1 MPLKRGVERGSCDFC
16 FRRKIK
22 CDRKIRA
29 IQGSD
34 TCSQCDTRGERCR
47 MDDSDDIRIQ
57 RRRTA
62 TMTPRGDNET
72 HCNNQDQP
80 SESLASTPHSG
91 SSVPA
96 AYDHAGPSQY
106 PNEFFFDDAF
116 ALSNDSLF
124 FLDQAYMG
132 EGLPTEWSDSISMTK
147 NGNHTRDSATNNIEN
162 GQTGVTK
169 LDKLNADFP
178 GVGHSRFTW
187 LDGLADAHIITAAMH
202 AYFDFAAVY
211 LPILLADAFWIDF
224 HAGRCSSSLLYAVA
238 CRGMPF
244 TRAANKWEL
253 QQQLARKFRET
264 FLEARTAA
272 LDDGAV
278 GLDDLEALALMI
290 DFEYDDAGS
299 APLHANLGRLFL
311 THESLVLMMLRSQKH
326 TYGTSDAQ
334 PSASL
339 ARASERRVLLYWHV
353 YGIDAFHSLD
363 RKQQSHIPDTDAISN
378 ESISKHEAKDYLDA
392 ILALAI
398 IARKITRALCS
409 TAAKRT
415 GVSLKDVRLMYEH
428 LALWRLHGCPQH
440 LRRYRDGAGNL
451 VAGKNNNASTRERHL
466 QLRCAVLWAL
476 ELNCTMQI
484 EDCVS
489 ASRLQVDS
497 CLETEQAALQIE
509 CESVR
514 ALTEMAE
521 VCKWMRRIEA
531 QSGGTAQ
538 HSLVDFAPNALR
550 NICAGLC
557 FWACQRAIDTCERW
571 TPSIAFQAYTRKV
584 GSKEQQVKTYRET
597 AQLLR
602 DSVATAVSHKDTAQV
617 LERLDGQRALLET
630 LLERI

>member
-1 MPLKRGVERGSCDFC
+1 
-16 FRRKIK
+16 
-22 CDRKIRA
+22 
-29 IQGSD
+29 
-34 TCSQCDTRGERCR
+34 

-57 RRRTA
+57 RRRTT
-62 TMTPRGDNET
+62 TMTPRGDNADIAVRGRQALSHET

-80 SESLASTPHSG
+80 SESFASTPHSG
-91 SSVPA
+91 SFVPA
-96 AYDHAGPSQY
+96 VYDHTGPSQY
-106 PNEFFFDDAF
+106 PNEFSFDDAF

-124 FLDQAYMG
+124 FLDQVYIG
-132 EGLPTEWSDSISMTK
+132 KSLPMEWSDSISMTE
-147 NGNHTRDSATNNIEN
+147 NGNYNRDSATNIVEN
-162 GQTGVTK
+162 EQTG
-169 LDKLNADFP
+169 
-178 GVGHSRFTW
+178 RFTW
-187 LDGLADAHIITAAMH
+187 LDGLADANIITAAMH

-244 TRAANKWEL
+244 TMAANKWEL

-326 TYGTSDAQ
+326 TYGTSDTQ
-334 PSASL
+334 PSESL

-363 RKQQSHIPDTDAISN
+363 RKQQSHIPDTNAISN
-378 ESISKHEAKDYLDA
+378 ESISKLEAKDYLDA

-409 TAAKRT
+409 AAAKRT
-415 GVSLKDVRLMYEH
+415 GVSLQDVRLMYEQ

-440 LRRYRDGAGNL
+440 LRRYRDDAGNL

-514 ALTEMAE
+514 ALTEMVE

-538 HSLVDFAPNALR
+538 HSLVDLAPNALR

-557 FWACQRAIDTCERW
+557 FWAYQRAIDTCERW
-571 TPSIAFQAYTRKV
+571 TPSIAFQVYTRKA
-584 GSKEQQVKTYRET
+584 GIKEQQVETYKET

-617 LERLDGQRALLET
+617 LERLDRQRALFET